1 MVRFSNGWDLKRTT
15 MDHLNTELVRY
26 SSPHCSRNILQWG
39 KNDFKSMI
47 YTNGD
52 YFCKILETFNMQ
64 KKISGNFWAANTI
77 QMGWLN
83 GFSAVPPVKK
93 QWLLLSHTRQPL
105 VRSHGRVPQHPGG
118 REQVI
123 LEVGRLD
130 PGHGKWNRFYR
141 RVQNP
146 ESAGKFYGSD
156 VTNVFGKKCQTLVE
170 SVGSV
175 RWQREEVGSIF
186 GDFIGWYDTVTLLN
200 NLKLNVNNL

>member
-1 MVRFSNGWDLKRTT
+1 MLSTLASFNLPQKLSGRFR
-15 MDHLNTELVRY
+15 
-26 SSPHCSRNILQWG
+26 
-39 KNDFKSMI
+39 
-47 YTNGD
+47 
-52 YFCKILETFNMQ
+52 
-64 KKISGNFWAANTI
+64 AAKTI
-77 QMGWLN
+77 QVGWLKDLPSVTN
-83 GFSAVPPVKK
+83 VNR

-105 VRSHGRVPQHPGG
+105 VRGHGRVPQHPGG

-200 NLKLNVNNL
+200 NLKLNVINKDLKIKKKYTVTIRILETRDQSMAYLCNFG